1 MAYIYKIVNDINDK
15 LYIGK
20 TEFSIEKRFQEH
32 CRDSKRERAEVRP
45 LYRAMNKY
53 GIENFH
59 IELIEETDKPEE
71 REKYWIEYYGSFKY
85 GYNATIG
92 GDGKAYLDYDLIFKI
107 YQKTH
112 NLTKTAQLCNC
123 SPDSVSKI
131 VKARGAK
138 VSPAISL
145 SKAVGK
151 VDIITG
157 EILEVYN
164 SVNEAERDNG
174 NTRHIAEVCNGKRK
188 TCKGFK
194 WIFLE

>member
-1 MAYIYKIVNDINDK
+1 MAISFFI
-15 LYIGK
+15 
-20 TEFSIEKRFQEH
+20 FSIIF
-32 CRDSKRERAEVRP
+32 CRTSFVS
-45 LYRAMNKY
+45 
-53 GIENFH
+53 
-59 IELIEETDKPEE
+59 LILSLLK
-71 REKYWIEYYGSFKY
+71 F
-85 GYNATIG
+85 
-92 GDGKAYLDYDLIFKI
+92 
-107 YQKTH
+107 KTH